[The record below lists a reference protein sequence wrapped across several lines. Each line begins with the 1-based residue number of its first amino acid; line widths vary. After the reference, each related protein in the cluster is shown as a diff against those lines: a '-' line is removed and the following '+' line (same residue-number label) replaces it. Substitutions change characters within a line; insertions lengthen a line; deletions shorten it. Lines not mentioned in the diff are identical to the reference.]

1 MKRKLLTLCCTTVLC
16 LSLISCGLKS
26 AITGTN
32 AADDTT
38 DDSLTAT
45 ENNNQT
51 SEGDGD
57 ITNDQSTDA
66 NSESS
71 TDSVLANND
80 FVDNSDSTSTT
91 SSNNDSISSLV
102 TTTDSSSSSTISR
115 DCRIFYYNKV
125 DSKTYCV
132 DTSSTVTDNA
142 FVTALTEK
150 LYTAPNNNNNFLTL
164 SKDYGVK
171 SATLDYDTNVL
182 KVVFNNNFLDEMKLD
197 DTTSQ
202 GFMASIIDTYA
213 YNYNVNKV
221 AVYFGNDLYTGI
233 DGTSTAG
240 YTTVDYTKVLKLD

>member
-1 MKRKLLTLCCTTVLC
+1 MKRNLLILCCTTILC
-16 LSLISCGLKS
+16 LSLSSCSLKN
-26 AITGTN
+26 AITGN
-32 AADDTT
+32 TT
-38 DDSLTAT
+38 DDSLTASENTNNADNVNNT
-45 ENNNQT
+45 EGN
-51 SEGDGD
+51 
-57 ITNDQSTDA
+57 ITNDTTTDEGS
-66 NSESS
+66 NSKDASS
-71 TDSVLANND
+71 TVANNN
-80 FVDNSDSTSTT
+80 FTE
-91 SSNNDSISSLV
+91 SN
-102 TTTDSSSSSTISR
+102 DSSSSANTSSSSTSPKLTTTSDNSTVSR
-115 DCRIFYYNKV
+115 SCRIFYYNKV

-182 KVVFNNNFLDEMKLD
+182 KVVFNNNFLDEMKVD

>member
-1 MKRKLLTLCCTTVLC
+1 MKRNLLILCCTTILC
-16 LSLISCGLKS
+16 LSLSSCSLKN
-26 AITGTN
+26 AITGN
-32 AADDTT
+32 TT
-38 DDSLTAT
+38 DEGSDSKDASSTVA
-45 ENNNQT
+45 NNNF
-51 SEGDGD
+51 
-57 ITNDQSTDA
+57 I
-66 NSESS
+66 ES
-71 TDSVLANND
+71 N
-80 FVDNSDSTSTT
+80 
-91 SSNNDSISSLV
+91 
-102 TTTDSSSSSTISR
+102 DSSSSANTSSSSTSPKLTTTSDNSTVSR
-115 DCRIFYYNKV
+115 SCRIFYYNKV

>member
-1 MKRKLLTLCCTTVLC
+1 MIAPILAATGAPPTGQEPT
-16 LSLISCGLKS
+16 S
-26 AITGTN
+26 ASPFAI
-32 AADDTT
+32 AAARPEHPAKPQPPQ
-38 DDSLTAT
+38 LFPGRA
-45 ENNNQT
+45 
-51 SEGDGD
+51 
-57 ITNDQSTDA
+57 A
-66 NSESS
+66 N
-71 TDSVLANND
+71 T
-80 FVDNSDSTSTT
+80 
-91 SSNNDSISSLV
+91 
-102 TTTDSSSSSTISR
+102 SSSSTSPKLTTTSDNSTVSR
-115 DCRIFYYNKV
+115 SCRIFYYNKV